1 MKEEMF
7 SGCVAVVTGGAKGI
21 GKTIAE
27 EFRKAGAEVCIIDLL
42 PNDYFVGDVAEQS
55 VLEAF
60 AQKVIGD
67 YGRVDFLVHNA
78 LPLMKGLDECTFE
91 EFNYALRVGVTAPF
105 YLTKLLAPY
114 FTPGASIVN
123 ISSSRDRMSQPQ
135 TESYA
140 AAKGGISSL
149 THALAVSL
157 AGKARVNSI
166 SPGWID
172 TDFTRYEGPDAD
184 QHPAGRVGN
193 PLDIA
198 NMVLYLCSDKAGFIT
213 GENICID
220 GGMTRQMIYHNDF
233 GWTLHEEETT

>member
-1 MKEEMF
+1 MF
-7 SGCVAVVTGGAKGI
+7 ENKVAVVTGGARGI
-21 GKTIAE
+21 GKAIAE
-27 EFRKAGAEVCIIDLL
+27 EFRKAGTRVCVIDLL
-42 PNDYFVGDVAEQS
+42 PNDYFVGDLADQT
-55 VLEAF
+55 VLEDF
-60 AQKVIGD
+60 AHKVIAD
-67 YGRVDFLVHNA
+67 YGHVDFLVNNA
-78 LPLMKGLDECTFE
+78 LPLMKGIDTCTYE

-105 YLTKLLAPY
+105 YLAKLFAPH
-114 FTPGASIVN
+114 FAPGAAIVN

-135 TESYA
+135 PERYT
-140 AAKGGISSL
+140 AAKGGISAL

-157 AGKARVNSI
+157 SGKVRVNSI
-166 SPGWID
+166 SPGGSD
-172 TDFTRYEGPDAD
+172 TDYTGYEGPDAI

-233 GWTLHEEETT
+233 GWALGGSV